1 MYLSQKVH
9 QRIIII
15 FRDLNKTYQTLVYG
29 VVPLLILQLYDGKP
43 VLNEPTNP
51 PPKSNY
57 AKHSLMD
64 FSFRVY
70 ATGDNIRTRI
80 SSYIGHRIVLEY
92 RKNGQN
98 MHTSERR
105 SHQQKERKIFSN
117 FDFKVS
123 SWDCRKGS
131 PPSTKNSLLCVSEFR
146 KGSSHLS
153 MRSLRADPQ
162 ERHGNKLSS
171 VGYQPGPC
179 ILFSFGC
186 NMDF

>member
-1 MYLSQKVH
+1 
-9 QRIIII
+9 
-15 FRDLNKTYQTLVYG
+15 
-29 VVPLLILQLYDGKP
+29 
-43 VLNEPTNP
+43 
-51 PPKSNY
+51 
-57 AKHSLMD
+57 MD

-131 PPSTKNSLLCVSEFR
+131 PPSTKNSLYAFLNLE
-146 KGSSHLS
+146 KDL
-153 MRSLRADPQ
+153 P
-162 ERHGNKLSS
+162 
-171 VGYQPGPC
+171 
-179 ILFSFGC
+179 I
-186 NMDF
+186 